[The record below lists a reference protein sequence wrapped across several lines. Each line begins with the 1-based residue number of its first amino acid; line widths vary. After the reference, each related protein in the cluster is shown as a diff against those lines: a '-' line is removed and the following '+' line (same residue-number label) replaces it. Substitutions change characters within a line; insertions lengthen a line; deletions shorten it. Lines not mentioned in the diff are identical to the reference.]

1 MPTSA
6 TSGRRQAHKGETERR
21 IHHCALALTDERG
34 VDGWTMDELADAAN
48 VSRRTLFNYYA
59 CKVDAV
65 LSGPPDIPDD
75 ALDAFHRGGPTGR
88 VLDDLLVLAEALMA
102 ESSDTILTKRRVLAA
117 SPRLLAIERERFET
131 IMQELGDHVL
141 RREGAAFGS
150 TRARLLVHLLVSIF
164 DASLH
169 QLGELQD
176 GRPLAELFDHNVRQ
190 ARDLLA

>member
-1 MPTSA
+1 
-6 TSGRRQAHKGETERR
+6 
-21 IHHCALALTDERG
+21 
-34 VDGWTMDELADAAN
+34 
-48 VSRRTLFNYYA
+48 VSRRTLFNYYP

-65 LSGPPDIPDD
+65 LSGPPDLSDG
-75 ALDAFHRGGPTGR
+75 ALDVFDRGGPTGR

-102 ESSDTILTKRRVLAA
+102 EESADTIATKRRVLAA

-141 RREGAAFGS
+141 RREGASFGS

-169 QLGELQD
+169 QLGEEQD
-176 GRPLAELFDHNVRQ
+176 DRPLAELFDHNVRQ